1 MGTHPIFESDFD
13 CLTENMADANLSD
26 FMSITGCDDANRA
39 KFFLESANND
49 VNAAVLSFFESG
61 GNDAAI
67 PPATGPSEPEIEPQ
81 GRLGQVSVNPSTQG
95 EDNREFYVGGQSSGL
110 GVVKNENEGIEDK
123 NKFITD
129 MFKRAK
135 ESGAS
140 EERHREK
147 EERFIGTGQKLGG
160 DGVASQPVPGKAPRQ
175 QPKDLRLVMWKEG
188 FTIDDEPLRRYD
200 DPANKTFLDEITK
213 GQLPAELRHLG
224 REVNVSMEDR
234 RNDDYEENKPKP
246 VFKSFGGGGNR
257 LGSDDAPSTSATS
270 AAPPSDVPTPTIS
283 VDQSQPTT
291 KLRFRLANGKQLVQE
306 FNQSHTVQDLK
317 SFCAG
322 FASGKDFELRAGFPP
337 KPIDLSQSKS
347 LKDASLL
354 NETIIQRL
362 K

>member
-160 DGVASQPVPGKAPRQ
+160 DGVASQCLEKRPDNSQKIYAWLCGK
-175 QPKDLRLVMWKEG
+175 KDLL
-188 FTIDDEPLRRYD
+188 
-200 DPANKTFLDEITK
+200 
-213 GQLPAELRHLG
+213 
-224 REVNVSMEDR
+224 
-234 RNDDYEENKPKP
+234 
-246 VFKSFGGGGNR
+246 
-257 LGSDDAPSTSATS
+257 ST
-270 AAPPSDVPTPTIS
+270 
-283 VDQSQPTT
+283 
-291 KLRFRLANGKQLVQE
+291 
-306 FNQSHTVQDLK
+306 
-317 SFCAG
+317 
-322 FASGKDFELRAGFPP
+322 
-337 KPIDLSQSKS
+337 
-347 LKDASLL
+347 
-354 NETIIQRL
+354 
-362 K
+362 